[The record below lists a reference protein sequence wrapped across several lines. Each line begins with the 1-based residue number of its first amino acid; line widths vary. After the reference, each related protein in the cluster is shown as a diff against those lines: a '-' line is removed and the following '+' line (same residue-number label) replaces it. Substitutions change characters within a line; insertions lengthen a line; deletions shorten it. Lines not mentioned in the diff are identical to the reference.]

1 MEGILLIDHANLSR
15 LDLNLLV
22 AFDALLAEGSVTR
35 AAERV
40 GIGQPSMSHALG
52 RLRRLL
58 KDELFVRAPDG
69 VRPTPRAL
77 ALADPI
83 RVALSAIQGTL
94 LQEQG
99 FDPAEAERTFL
110 LGMPDSIEIILLP
123 RLMAHLEAEAPKIRV
138 RVRSIDRF
146 DVLEQL
152 DRDRL
157 HLGVGLLT
165 EGTVHHKRRRLYV
178 TNYLCLY
185 DPARLPLAAA
195 AHPGGLPRRPA
206 RARLAARG
214 RARGGRR
221 RAGAAGAPADDR
233 GGHAALRGRAVRP
246 EGGPPALD
254 RAAAAGAA
262 LRRAVRPRDE
272 PGAGGP
278 ARLRRLDAL
287 ARVVRP
293 RPGAPVAARDR
304 RPPGRRALRRKPADG
319 RIGCLTRTTAR
330 RT

>member
-22 AFDALLAEGSVTR
+22 AFDALLTEGSVTR

-40 GIGQPSMSHALG
+40 GVGQPSMSHALG

-77 ALADPI
+77 AFADPI

-94 LQEQG
+94 LQERG

-110 LGMPDSIEIILLP
+110 LGMPDSIEVILLP
-123 RLMAHLEAEAPKIRV
+123 QLMAYLEAEAPKIRV

-157 HLGVGLLT
+157 HLGVAGLLT
-165 EGTVHHKRRRLYV
+165 EGTVHHNRRRLYV

-185 DPARLPLAAA
+185 DPARLPLTPPLTLEDYLAVPHVLGSPRGDAHGVVDDALAPLGLRRTIAVATPHFAAVPFA
-195 AHPGGLPRRPA
+195 LKGARLLSTVPQRPA
-206 RARLAARG
+206 RLFAERFGLATSPVPVALPDSDVSMLWHASYDHDPAHRWLRETVARLAAE
-214 RARGGRR
+214 
-221 RAGAAGAPADDR
+221 
-233 GGHAALRGRAVRP
+233 L
-246 EGGPPALD
+246 
-254 RAAAAGAA
+254 
-262 LRRAVRPRDE
+262 
-272 PGAGGP
+272 
-278 ARLRRLDAL
+278 
-287 ARVVRP
+287 
-293 RPGAPVAARDR
+293 
-304 RPPGRRALRRKPADG
+304 
-319 RIGCLTRTTAR
+319 
-330 RT
+330 